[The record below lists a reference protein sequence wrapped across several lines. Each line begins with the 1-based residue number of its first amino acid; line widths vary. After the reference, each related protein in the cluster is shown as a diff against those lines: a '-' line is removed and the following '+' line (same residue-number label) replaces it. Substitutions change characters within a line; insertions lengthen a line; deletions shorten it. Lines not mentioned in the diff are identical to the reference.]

1 MQTTSAS
8 VSPVNQGKSAEIV
21 QLLRSQGLMRL
32 RDHLPPEGIR
42 RPQKADVLRCR
53 NHLTSPNIRA
63 WLADSPCASPHIGL
77 HAYLLVHV
85 ANVDGDL
92 GVAEVSEGR
101 GGAIVLPRDGLL
113 LASRPAGRA
122 DGRGRLS

>member
-1 MQTTSAS
+1 M
-8 VSPVNQGKSAEIV
+8 
-21 QLLRSQGLMRL
+21 RS
-32 RDHLPPEGIR
+32 RDHLPEGMHHV
-42 RPQKADVLRCR
+42 QKQMFSDAGIIWRVQLSASDSLTLAAIAP
-53 NHLTSPNIRA
+53 NHHT
-63 WLADSPCASPHIGL
+63 GL